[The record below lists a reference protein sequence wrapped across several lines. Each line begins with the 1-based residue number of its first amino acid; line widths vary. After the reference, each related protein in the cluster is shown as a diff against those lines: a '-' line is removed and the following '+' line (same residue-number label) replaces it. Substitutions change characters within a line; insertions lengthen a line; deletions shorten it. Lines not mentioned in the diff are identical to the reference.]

1 MLVIQDGPKKVIRC
15 PLCRA
20 TTPVPKKGVDVIP
33 QNVRLWHEAEIA
45 MCEAKI
51 KKEAPSKCGECCRVP
66 ALPTVSFCCA
76 CCMFLCQPC
85 HEHHCISRKSM
96 NHKILNLKDARK
108 REISEELKHHIPPPP
123 LHCEE
128 HTDTEVKFYC
138 TNCSSLV
145 CIQCTVIQHAG
156 HKFEEIK
163 NYAQNQKHILNHTA
177 QLMPDAITKL
187 NESIANGKATTDKV
201 GKRKAA
207 VNDTIRNAFKE
218 LRKAL
223 DEREK
228 ALLAQISEISTSK
241 LTHLQIQMQEMVSLR
256 DEMISCCEAISEAQK
271 NHTDIQLLSVVMV
284 LQTRLQEL
292 LKKFSTMTPQLQ
304 DDTVATVVKTATLV
318 SEIGTFGSVRK
329 CRDYKSLNKPVMT
342 ISGVNAPYFVA
353 IHDSGDIFITSCS
366 YHCIRVFDKNGTR
379 KAIIGSQGVGDGQ
392 FSSPLGITVSGD
404 VMFVAENGGN
414 RIQKLTVTGEFLMK
428 FGTHGSKCG
437 QMSSPWGMCLSSNGN
452 VYVTDYSNSRIQ
464 VFDPSGN
471 LSHIINGPELRGP
484 EAIAFDPC
492 GNLHVADYSSKCVNV
507 FTVDGNYVRQYG
519 NGLLQGPAGIA
530 IDQDGYCLVGDWNR
544 KSLCIFDPQGNFVHF
559 VPTAGSTCGIA
570 LDKEG
575 FIYVVDY
582 GSNCVYKY

>member
-1 MLVIQDGPKKVIRC
+1 M
-15 PLCRA
+15 
-20 TTPVPKKGVDVIP
+20 IP
-33 QNVRLWHEAEIA
+33 QNARLRHEAEIA

-51 KKEAPSKCGECCRVP
+51 KKEAPSECGECCRVP
-66 ALPTVSFCCA
+66 ALPTVSFCCT

-96 NHKILNLKDARK
+96 NHKILNLKDARN
-108 REISEELKHHIPPPP
+108 RDISEELKQHIPAQP
-123 LHCEE
+123 LHCQE

-163 NYAQNQKHILNHTA
+163 NYAQKQKDDLYQSA
-177 QLMPDAITKL
+177 QSMPDAITKL
-187 NESIANGKATTDKV
+187 NKAIVNGKAMMEKV
-201 GKRKAA
+201 GKRKVA
-207 VNDTIRNAFKE
+207 VNNTIQSAFQE

-223 DEREK
+223 DDREK
-228 ALLAQISEISTSK
+228 ALLAQSSEIATSK

-256 DEMISCCEAISEAQK
+256 DKMISCCEAISEAQK
-271 NHTDIQLLSVVMV
+271 THTDTQLLSVVMV
-284 LQTRLQEL
+284 LQTQLQEVT
-292 LKKFSTMTPQLQ
+292 KKFTAMTPQLRE
-304 DDTVATVVKTATLV
+304 DDTIATVLNTTTLV
-318 SEIGTFGSVRK
+318 SEMSTFGSIIKR
-329 CRDYKSLNKPVMT
+329 RDYKSLSKPVMT

-353 IHDSGDIFITSCS
+353 VHDSGDIFVTSCS

-379 KAIIGSQGVGDGQ
+379 KAIIGSQGVGVGQ
-392 FSSPLGITVSGD
+392 FSSPLGITISGD

-414 RIQKLTVTGEFLMK
+414 RIQKLSVTGKFLMK
-428 FGTHGSKCG
+428 FGTHGSSSG

-452 VYVTDYSNSRIQ
+452 LYITDYTNSRIQ
-464 VFDPSGN
+464 VFNSNGIF
-471 LSHIINGPELRGP
+471 SHIINGPELRGP

-507 FTVDGNYVRQYG
+507 FTVDGNYIRRYG
-519 NGLLQGPAGIA
+519 GGLLQGPAGIA
-530 IDQDGYCLVGDWNR
+530 VDQDGYCLVGDWNR

-559 VPTAGSTCGIA
+559 VPTTGSVCGIA

-575 FIYVVDY
+575 FVYIVDY